1 MSSAHCFN
9 KAVNQARVELAA
21 RRERLKSQ
29 HDKGSPGIQVCAGLA
44 DMLDGI
50 ILDLYQAALDS
61 VTSSDAEREILE
73 HNIALVPHGGYG
85 RRDVAPYSD
94 VDLMLLCT
102 SASQPGVTNLA
113 RALTQNIYDVGLTLG
128 FSTRT
133 NNEAISL
140 ALQDPKIFTSL
151 VESRFLHGSVRL
163 FTDFY
168 SRFKTRSRRKWKSI
182 LQLVAQARRD
192 ERATVGAAVHVLKP
206 NVKRSPGSLRDLQYI
221 RWLAFLVHG
230 EQEPQKLYRRNI
242 LSKADYKII
251 RSGRDYLLQLRNEMH
266 FHAGKAQDVLNPD
279 VQMRLATLNGFE
291 DQDDLL
297 AVEQFM
303 QHYFNCTS
311 QVRYTAKH
319 FYASSKPR
327 GWRTR
332 LAVPG
337 FVRILHGKFRLG
349 PNNIGAVPKYL
360 DQIKTNLED
369 VLQLMELASHHN
381 RRIDHATWTAIRNTM
396 ISSKE
401 IELSQS
407 VAQQFMALLSKPARL
422 GDQLRRLHRMR
433 VLEKCIPAFHHARC
447 LLQFNEYHKYTV
459 DEHSLQAVEFATAFA
474 QETSTLGNTYAS
486 LKNKGLMHLTLLLHD
501 LGKGFPGDHSE
512 VGETLARETAKRFG
526 LSQHDTEVLAW
537 LVLKHLNLAHTA
549 FRHDLQD
556 ENVIV
561 RFAAEVGSVEKL
573 KMLFILTCAD
583 LAAVGPNVLN
593 QWKQDL
599 ITELFQK
606 TKQQLTGK
614 STDKYAQD
622 WITQQSEKLLTQLTS
637 PVATSKRS
645 AASSATNPS
654 GKSSDPIPSNQACQ
668 SYIDMLPPA
677 LLVNEQLSATA
688 EYLQTVMQIEDG
700 QIETWARFHPQQN
713 VVEYAIAAK
722 ADALVG
728 CFHRITGVLSSQQNS
743 ILSVEIIELP
753 NGHVLDRFF
762 VTDLASNQEPQAHR
776 LNDIQEKINYSIQE
790 QKASKPSFPVVWSG
804 TSAVTAAELNP
815 LPTKV
820 NLDNVTAEKYTIVTI
835 FAYDRVGLLYKI
847 TKALY
852 DLKCEIHLAKIGTYI
867 DQVVDVFYV
876 TDREN
881 DKIDSKERLAN
892 IRDTLLAKIE
902 RINK

>member
-9 KAVNQARVELAA
+9 QAVNQAREDLAA
-21 RRERLKSQ
+21 RRERLKLQ
-29 HDKGSPGIQVCAGLA
+29 HNSGSPGIQVCAGLA
-44 DMLDGI
+44 DMLDSI

-61 VTSSDAEREILE
+61 VTSSAAEREILE
-73 HNIALVPHGGYG
+73 HNIALIPHGGYG

-102 SASQPGVTNLA
+102 SSNHPGVIQLA

-133 NNEAISL
+133 NKEAISL

-151 VESRFLHGSVRL
+151 VESRFLHGSVQL

-168 SRFKTRSRRKWKSI
+168 SRFKTRSHRKWKSV

-192 ERATVGAAVHVLKP
+192 ERATVGEAVHVLKP
-206 NVKRSPGSLRDLQYI
+206 NVKRSPGSLRDLQYV
-221 RWLAFLVHG
+221 RWLGFLVYG
-230 EQEPQKLYRRNI
+230 EQEPQELYRHDI
-242 LSKADYKII
+242 LSKPDYKII

-266 FHAGKAQDVLNPD
+266 FHAGKAQDVLNPNE
-279 VQMRLATLNGFE
+279 QMRLATLHGFE
-291 DQDDLL
+291 DQDDRL

-311 QVRYTAKH
+311 QIRYAAKH

-349 PNNIGAVPKYL
+349 PSNIGAVPKHL

-369 VLQLMELASHHN
+369 VLQLMELASQYN

-396 ISSKE
+396 INSKE
-401 IELSQS
+401 IEVSRS
-407 VAQQFMALLSKPARL
+407 VTEQFMALLSKPVRL

-433 VLEKCIPAFHHARC
+433 VLEKCIPAFHHARS

-459 DEHSLQAVEFATAFA
+459 DEHSLQTVEFATEFA
-474 QETSTLGNTYAS
+474 QESSTLGKTYS
-486 LKNKGLMHLTLLLHD
+486 GLTNKGLLHLTLLLHD

-512 VGETLARETAKRFG
+512 IGETIARETAKLFG
-526 LSQHDTEVLAW
+526 LSQHNTEVLAW
-537 LVLKHLNLAHTA
+537 LVLNHLRMAHTA

-573 KMLFILTCAD
+573 KMLFIMTCAD

-606 TKQQLTGK
+606 TKQQLSGESTG
-614 STDKYAQD
+614 KYAQE
-622 WITQQSEKLLTQLTS
+622 WITQKSEALLAQLT
-637 PVATSKRS
+637 AFNTS
-645 AASSATNPS
+645 NPS
-654 GKSSDPIPSNQACQ
+654 IKAAEASKSTKLNKSEQVCQ

-677 LLVNEQLSATA
+677 LLVKEQLSATA
-688 EYLQTVMQIEDG
+688 EYLQAVMQIEDN
-700 QIETWARFHPQQN
+700 QIKTWARFHPQQN

-722 ADALVG
+722 SDSLAG

-743 ILSVEIIELP
+743 ILSVEIIQLP

-762 VTDLASNQEPQAHR
+762 VTDLASNQEPPAQR
-776 LNDIQEKINYSIQE
+776 LNDIQEKINHSIQE
-790 QKASKPSFPVVWSG
+790 QKASKPSFPTVWSG
-804 TSAVTAAELNP
+804 TSETSAAELNP
-815 LPTKV
+815 MPAKV
-820 NLDNVTAEKYTIVTI
+820 NLDNVTAEKYTIVTV
-835 FAYDRVGLLYKI
+835 FAYDRIGLLYKI

-881 DKIDSKERLAN
+881 NKIDSKERLDN
-892 IRDTLLAKIE
+892 IQETLLAKIE
-902 RINK
+902 KANK

>member
-1 MSSAHCFN
+1 MPSAHCFN
-9 KAVNQARVELAA
+9 KAVNQAREDLAA
-21 RRERLKSQ
+21 RRKRLKSQ

-85 RRDVAPYSD
+85 RQDVAPYSD

-102 SASQPGVTNLA
+102 SASQPGVTKLA

-133 NNEAISL
+133 NKEAISL

-151 VESRFLHGSVRL
+151 IESRFLHGSVRL
-163 FTDFY
+163 FTNFY
-168 SRFKTRSRRKWKSI
+168 SRFKIRSRRKWKSV

-206 NVKRSPGSLRDLQYI
+206 NVKRSPGSLRDLQYV
-221 RWLAFLVHG
+221 RWLGFLVHG
-230 EQEPQKLYRRNI
+230 EQEPQELYRRNI

-266 FHAGKAQDVLNPD
+266 FHAGKAQDVLNPNE
-279 VQMRLATLNGFE
+279 QMRLATLNGFE
-291 DQDDLL
+291 DKDDRL

-332 LAVPG
+332 LAFPG

-349 PNNIGAVPKYL
+349 PSNIGAVPKHL
-360 DQIKTNLED
+360 DQIKTSLED
-369 VLQLMELASHHN
+369 VLQLMELASHYN

-401 IELSQS
+401 IELSQP
-407 VAQQFMALLSKPARL
+407 VAAQFMALLSKPVRL

-474 QETSTLGNTYAS
+474 QETSTLGKTYS
-486 LKNKGLMHLTLLLHD
+486 GLTNKGLMHLTLLLHD

-512 VGETLARETAKRFG
+512 VGETIARETAKRFG
-526 LSQHDTEVLAW
+526 LSKHDTEVLAW
-537 LVLKHLNLAHTA
+537 LVLKHLRMAHTA

-573 KMLFILTCAD
+573 KMLFIMTCAD

-606 TKQQLTGK
+606 TKQQLSGQSTGK
-614 STDKYAQD
+614 YAED
-622 WITQQSEKLLTQLTS
+622 WITLQSEKLLAQLSSTLD
-637 PVATSKRS
+637 TSKQS
-645 AASSATNPS
+645 VTASGAN
-654 GKSSDPIPSNQACQ
+654 KSTAPNKSYQACQ
-668 SYIDMLPPA
+668 NYIDMLPPA
-677 LLVNEQLSATA
+677 LLVNKQLPATA
-688 EYLQTVMQIEDG
+688 EYLQAVMQIEDD
-700 QIETWARFHPQQN
+700 QIKTWARFHPQQN

-722 ADALVG
+722 ADSLAG

-762 VTDLASNQEPQAHR
+762 VTDLASNQEPTAHR
-776 LNDIQEKINYSIQE
+776 LHDIQEKINRSIQE
-790 QKASKPSFPVVWSG
+790 QKASKPSFPTVWSG
-804 TSAVTAAELNP
+804 TSETTAAELNP

-820 NLDNVTAEKYTIVTI
+820 NLDNVTTEKYTIVTV
-835 FAYDRVGLLYKI
+835 FAYDRIGLLYKI

-867 DQVVDVFYV
+867 DQVVDVFHV

-881 DKIDSKERLAN
+881 NKIDSKDRLDN
-892 IRDTLLAKIE
+892 IRETLLAKIE
-902 RINK
+902 RTTK

>member
-9 KAVNQARVELAA
+9 KAVNQAREDLAA

-61 VTSSDAEREILE
+61 VTSSNAEREILE
-73 HNIALVPHGGYG
+73 HHIALVPHGGYG

-102 SASQPGVTNLA
+102 SPSQPGVTKLA

-140 ALQDPKIFTSL
+140 AIQDPKIFTSL
-151 VESRFLHGSVRL
+151 VESRFLHGSVQL

-192 ERATVGAAVHVLKP
+192 ERALIGAAVHVLKP
-206 NVKRSPGSLRDLQYI
+206 NVKRSPGSLRDLQYV
-221 RWLAFLVHG
+221 RWLGFLVHG
-230 EQEPQKLYRRNI
+230 EQEPQELYRRNI
-242 LSKADYKII
+242 LSKPDYKII

-266 FHAGKAQDVLNPD
+266 FHAGKAQDILNPD
-279 VQMRLATLNGFE
+279 EQMRLAGLNGFE

-303 QHYFNCTS
+303 QCYFNCTS

-327 GWRTR
+327 GWRTH

-337 FVRILHGKFRLG
+337 FVRILHGIFRLG
-349 PNNIGAVPKYL
+349 PNNIGAVPKHL
-360 DQIKTNLED
+360 DQIKTNLEY
-369 VLQLMELASHHN
+369 VLQLMELASHYN

-396 ISSKE
+396 LSSKE
-401 IELSQS
+401 IELSQP
-407 VAQQFMALLSKPARL
+407 VAQQFMALLSKPIRL

-433 VLEKCIPAFHHARC
+433 VLEKCIPAFHHVRC

-474 QETSTLGNTYAS
+474 QEKSTLGQTYS
-486 LKNKGLMHLTLLLHD
+486 GLKNKGLMHLTLLLHD

-512 VGETLARETAKRFG
+512 VGETIACATAKRFG

-537 LVLKHLNLAHTA
+537 LVLKHLRMAHTA

-606 TKQQLTGK
+606 TKQQLSGQSTG
-614 STDKYAQD
+614 KYAQD
-622 WITQQSEKLLTQLTS
+622 WITLQSKKLFTQLT
-637 PVATSKRS
+637 ATLDTLNQS
-645 AASSATNPS
+645 AATAR
-654 GKSSDPIPSNQACQ
+654 SNESTKPNTSHQACQ
-668 SYIDMLPPA
+668 NYIDMLPPA
-677 LLVNEQLSATA
+677 LLVNEQLTATA
-688 EYLQTVMQIEDG
+688 EYLQTVMQIEED
-700 QIETWARFHPQQN
+700 QIKTWARFHAQSD
-713 VVEYAIAAK
+713 VVEYTIAAK
-722 ADALVG
+722 SHSLAG

-762 VTDLASNQEPQAHR
+762 VTDLASNQEPPTHR
-776 LNDIQEKINYSIQE
+776 LNDIQEQINHSIQE

-804 TSAVTAAELNP
+804 TSEVTAAELNP
-815 LPTKV
+815 LPAKV
-820 NLDNVTAEKYTIVTI
+820 NLDNVTAEKYTIVTV
-835 FAYDRVGLLYKI
+835 FSYDRIGLLYKI

-881 DKIDSKERLAN
+881 NKIDSKERLDN
-892 IRDTLLAKIE
+892 IRETLLAKIE
-902 RINK
+902 RTNK

>member
-9 KAVNQARVELAA
+9 KAVNQAREDLAA
-21 RRERLKSQ
+21 RRKRLKSQ

-85 RRDVAPYSD
+85 RQDVAPYSD

-102 SASQPGVTNLA
+102 SASQPGVTKLA

-133 NNEAISL
+133 NKEAISL

-151 VESRFLHGSVRL
+151 IESRFLHGSVQL
-163 FTDFY
+163 FTNFY
-168 SRFKTRSRRKWKSI
+168 SRFKTRSRRKWKSV

-206 NVKRSPGSLRDLQYI
+206 NVKRSPGSLRDLQYV
-221 RWLAFLVHG
+221 RWLGFLVHG
-230 EQEPQKLYRRNI
+230 EQEPQELYRRNI

-266 FHAGKAQDVLNPD
+266 FHAGKAQDVLNPNE
-279 VQMRLATLNGFE
+279 QMRLATLNGFE
-291 DQDDLL
+291 DQDDRL

-332 LAVPG
+332 LAFPG

-349 PNNIGAVPKYL
+349 PSNIGAVPKHL

-369 VLQLMELASHHN
+369 VLQLMELASHYN

-401 IELSQS
+401 IELSQP
-407 VAQQFMALLSKPARL
+407 VAAQFMALLSKPVRL

-474 QETSTLGNTYAS
+474 QETSTLGKTYS
-486 LKNKGLMHLTLLLHD
+486 GLTNKGLMHLTLLLHD

-512 VGETLARETAKRFG
+512 VGETIARETAKRFG
-526 LSQHDTEVLAW
+526 LSKHDTEVLAW
-537 LVLKHLNLAHTA
+537 LVLKHLSMAHTA

-573 KMLFILTCAD
+573 KMLFIMTCAD

-606 TKQQLTGK
+606 TKQQLSGQSTG
-614 STDKYAQD
+614 KYAQD
-622 WITQQSEKLLTQLTS
+622 WITLQSEKLLAQLSSTLD
-637 PVATSKRS
+637 TSKQS
-645 AASSATNPS
+645 VTASGAN
-654 GKSSDPIPSNQACQ
+654 KSTEPNKSYQACQ
-668 SYIDMLPPA
+668 NYIDMLPPA
-677 LLVNEQLSATA
+677 LLVNKQLSATA
-688 EYLQTVMQIEDG
+688 EYLQAVMQIEDD
-700 QIETWARFHPQQN
+700 QIKTWARFHPQQN

-722 ADALVG
+722 ADSLAG

-762 VTDLASNQEPQAHR
+762 VTDLASNQEPPAHR
-776 LNDIQEKINYSIQE
+776 LHDIQEKINRSIQE
-790 QKASKPSFPVVWSG
+790 QKASKPSFPTVWSG
-804 TSAVTAAELNP
+804 TSETTAAELNP

-820 NLDNVTAEKYTIVTI
+820 NLDNVTTEKYTIVTV
-835 FAYDRVGLLYKI
+835 FAYDRIGLLYKI

-881 DKIDSKERLAN
+881 NKIDSKERLDN
-892 IRDTLLAKIE
+892 IRETLLAKIE
-902 RINK
+902 RTTK

>member
-1 MSSAHCFN
+1 MPSAHCFN
-9 KAVNQARVELAA
+9 KAVNQAREDLAA
-21 RRERLKSQ
+21 RRKRLKSQ

-85 RRDVAPYSD
+85 RQDVAPYSD

-102 SASQPGVTNLA
+102 SASQPGVTKLA

-133 NNEAISL
+133 NKEAISL

-151 VESRFLHGSVRL
+151 IESRFLHGSVQL
-163 FTDFY
+163 FTNFY
-168 SRFKTRSRRKWKSI
+168 SRFKTRSRRKWKSV

-206 NVKRSPGSLRDLQYI
+206 NVKRSPGSLRDLQYV
-221 RWLAFLVHG
+221 RWLGFLVHG
-230 EQEPQKLYRRNI
+230 EQEPQELYRRNI

-266 FHAGKAQDVLNPD
+266 FHAGKAQDVLNPNE
-279 VQMRLATLNGFE
+279 QMRLATLNGFE
-291 DQDDLL
+291 DKDDRL

-332 LAVPG
+332 LAFPG

-349 PNNIGAVPKYL
+349 PSNIGAVPKHL
-360 DQIKTNLED
+360 DQIKTSLED
-369 VLQLMELASHHN
+369 VLQLMELASHYN

-401 IELSQS
+401 IELSQP
-407 VAQQFMALLSKPARL
+407 VAAQFMALLSKPVRL

-474 QETSTLGNTYAS
+474 QETSTLGKTYS
-486 LKNKGLMHLTLLLHD
+486 GLTNKGLMHLTLLLHD

-512 VGETLARETAKRFG
+512 VGETIARETAKRFG
-526 LSQHDTEVLAW
+526 LSKHDTEVLAW
-537 LVLKHLNLAHTA
+537 LVLKHLRMAHTA

-573 KMLFILTCAD
+573 KMLFIMTCAD

-606 TKQQLTGK
+606 TKQQLSGQSTGK
-614 STDKYAQD
+614 YAED
-622 WITQQSEKLLTQLTS
+622 WITLQSEKLLAQLSSTLD
-637 PVATSKRS
+637 TSKQS
-645 AASSATNPS
+645 VTASGAN
-654 GKSSDPIPSNQACQ
+654 KSTAPNKSYQACQ
-668 SYIDMLPPA
+668 NYIDMLPPA
-677 LLVNEQLSATA
+677 LLVNKQLPATA
-688 EYLQTVMQIEDG
+688 EYLQAVMQIEDD
-700 QIETWARFHPQQN
+700 QIKTWARFHPQQN

-722 ADALVG
+722 ADSLAG

-762 VTDLASNQEPQAHR
+762 VTDLASNQEPPAHR
-776 LNDIQEKINYSIQE
+776 LHDIQEKINRSIQE
-790 QKASKPSFPVVWSG
+790 QKASKPSFPTVWSG
-804 TSAVTAAELNP
+804 TSETTAAELNP

-820 NLDNVTAEKYTIVTI
+820 NLDNVTAEKYTIVTV
-835 FAYDRVGLLYKI
+835 FAYDRIGLLYKI

-867 DQVVDVFYV
+867 DQVVDVFHV

-881 DKIDSKERLAN
+881 NKIDSKDRLDN
-892 IRDTLLAKIE
+892 IRETLLAKIE
-902 RINK
+902 RTTK

>member
-9 KAVNQARVELAA
+9 KAVNQAREDLAA

-29 HDKGSPGIQVCAGLA
+29 HDKGSPGIQVCAGLT

-73 HNIALVPHGGYG
+73 HNIAVVPHGGYG

-102 SASQPGVTNLA
+102 SPSQPGVTKLA
-113 RALTQNIYDVGLTLG
+113 RAFTQNIYDVGLTLG

-151 VESRFLHGSVRL
+151 VESRFLHGSVHL

-168 SRFKTRSRRKWKSI
+168 SRFKTRSHRKWKSV

-192 ERATVGAAVHVLKP
+192 ERATLGAAVHVLKP

-221 RWLAFLVHG
+221 RWIGFLVHG
-230 EQEPQKLYRRNI
+230 EQEPQELYRRNI
-242 LSKADYKII
+242 LNKPDYKII

-266 FHAGKAQDVLNPD
+266 FHAGKAQDVLNPNE
-279 VQMRLATLNGFE
+279 QMRLATLNGFT

-349 PNNIGAVPKYL
+349 PSNIGAVPKQL

-369 VLQLMELASHHN
+369 VLQLMELASHYN

-401 IELSQS
+401 IELSQP
-407 VAQQFMALLSKPARL
+407 VAEQFMALLSKPVRL

-474 QETSTLGNTYAS
+474 QEASTLGKTYS
-486 LKNKGLMHLTLLLHD
+486 GLKNKGLMHLTLLLHD

-512 VGETLARETAKRFG
+512 IGETIARKTAKRFG

-537 LVLKHLNLAHTA
+537 LVLKHLRMAHTA
-549 FRHDLQD
+549 FRYDLQD

-573 KMLFILTCAD
+573 EMLFIMTCAD
-583 LAAVGPNVLN
+583 LAAVGPSVLN

-606 TKQQLTGK
+606 TKQQLSGK
-614 STDKYAQD
+614 STDMYAQD
-622 WITQQSEKLLTQLTS
+622 WIKLQSEKLSTQLTW
-637 PVATSKRS
+637 TSDTSQQS
-645 AASSATNPS
+645 ASGSKKTTKPTNS
-654 GKSSDPIPSNQACQ
+654 YQACQ
-668 SYIDMLPPA
+668 RYIDMLPPA
-677 LLVNEQLSATA
+677 LLVNEQLSATV
-688 EYLQTVMQIEDG
+688 EYLRTVMQIEDD
-700 QIETWARFHPQQN
+700 QIKTWARFHPQQN

-722 ADALVG
+722 SDSLTG

-762 VTDLASNQEPQAHR
+762 VTDLASNQEPPAHR
-776 LNDIQEKINYSIQE
+776 LNDIQEKINHSIQE

-804 TSAVTAAELNP
+804 TSETTAADLNP
-815 LPTKV
+815 LPAKV
-820 NLDNVTAEKYTIVTI
+820 NLDNVTAEKYTIITV
-835 FAYDRVGLLYKI
+835 FAYDRIGLLYKI

-867 DQVVDVFYV
+867 DQVVDVFHV
-876 TDREN
+876 TDRAN
-881 DKIDSKERLAN
+881 NKIDSKERLDN
-892 IRDTLLAKIE
+892 IRETLLAKIE
-902 RINK
+902 RTNK

>member
-1 MSSAHCFN
+1 
-9 KAVNQARVELAA
+9 
-21 RRERLKSQ
+21 
-29 HDKGSPGIQVCAGLA
+29 
-44 DMLDGI
+44 
-50 ILDLYQAALDS
+50 
-61 VTSSDAEREILE
+61 
-73 HNIALVPHGGYG
+73 
-85 RRDVAPYSD
+85 
-94 VDLMLLCT
+94 
-102 SASQPGVTNLA
+102 
-113 RALTQNIYDVGLTLG
+113 
-128 FSTRT
+128 
-133 NNEAISL
+133 
-140 ALQDPKIFTSL
+140 
-151 VESRFLHGSVRL
+151 
-163 FTDFY
+163 
-168 SRFKTRSRRKWKSI
+168 
-182 LQLVAQARRD
+182 
-192 ERATVGAAVHVLKP
+192 
-206 NVKRSPGSLRDLQYI
+206 
-221 RWLAFLVHG
+221 
-230 EQEPQKLYRRNI
+230 
-242 LSKADYKII
+242 
-251 RSGRDYLLQLRNEMH
+251 MH
-266 FHAGKAQDVLNPD
+266 FHAGKAQDVLNPNE
-279 VQMRLATLNGFE
+279 QMRLATLNGFE
-291 DQDDLL
+291 DQDDRL

-332 LAVPG
+332 LAFPG

-349 PNNIGAVPKYL
+349 PSNIGAVPKHL

-369 VLQLMELASHHN
+369 VLQLMELASHYN

-401 IELSQS
+401 IELSQP
-407 VAQQFMALLSKPARL
+407 VAAQFMALLSKPVRL

-474 QETSTLGNTYAS
+474 QETSTLGKTYS
-486 LKNKGLMHLTLLLHD
+486 GLTNKGLMHLTLLLHD

-512 VGETLARETAKRFG
+512 VGETIARETAKRFG
-526 LSQHDTEVLAW
+526 LSKHDTEVLAW
-537 LVLKHLNLAHTA
+537 LVLKHLRMAHTA

-573 KMLFILTCAD
+573 KMLFIMTCAD

-606 TKQQLTGK
+606 TQQQLSGQSTGK
-614 STDKYAQD
+614 YAED
-622 WITQQSEKLLTQLTS
+622 WITLQSEKLLAQLASTLD
-637 PVATSKRS
+637 TSKQS
-645 AASSATNPS
+645 VAASGAN
-654 GKSSDPIPSNQACQ
+654 KSTAPNKSYQACQ
-668 SYIDMLPPA
+668 NYIDMLPPA
-677 LLVNEQLSATA
+677 LLVNKQLPATA
-688 EYLQTVMQIEDG
+688 EYLQAVMQIEDD
-700 QIETWARFHPQQN
+700 QIKTWARFHPQQN

-722 ADALVG
+722 ADSLAG

-762 VTDLASNQEPQAHR
+762 VTDLASNQEPPAHR
-776 LNDIQEKINYSIQE
+776 LHDIQEKINRSIQE
-790 QKASKPSFPVVWSG
+790 QKASKPSFPTVWSG
-804 TSAVTAAELNP
+804 TSETTAAELNP

-820 NLDNVTAEKYTIVTI
+820 NLDNVTTEKYTIVTV
-835 FAYDRVGLLYKI
+835 FAYDRIGLLYKI

-881 DKIDSKERLAN
+881 NKIDSKERLDN
-892 IRDTLLAKIE
+892 IRETLLAKIE
-902 RINK
+902 RTNK

>member
-9 KAVNQARVELAA
+9 NAVNQAREDLAA
-21 RRERLKSQ
+21 QRKRLESQ

-44 DMLDGI
+44 DMFDGI
-50 ILDLYQAALDS
+50 ILDLYQAALDN
-61 VTSSDAEREILE
+61 VTNSDAEREILD

-85 RRDVAPYSD
+85 RQDVAPYSD

-102 SASQPGVTNLA
+102 SASQPGVTELA

-133 NNEAISL
+133 NKEAISL
-140 ALQDPKIFTSL
+140 AFQDPKIFTSL
-151 VESRFLHGSVRL
+151 VESRFLHGSVQL

-168 SRFKTRSRRKWKSI
+168 SRFKTHSRRKWKSV
-182 LQLVAQARRD
+182 LQLVAQARRE

-206 NVKRSPGSLRDLQYI
+206 NVKRSPGSLRDLQYV
-221 RWLAFLVHG
+221 RWLGFLAHG
-230 EQEPQKLYRRNI
+230 EQEPQELYRRNI
-242 LSKADYKII
+242 LSKSDYKVI

-266 FHAGKAQDVLNPD
+266 FHAGKAQDVLNPNE
-279 VQMRLATLNGFE
+279 QMRLAKLNGFE

-349 PNNIGAVPKYL
+349 PSNIGAVPKHL

-369 VLQLMELASHHN
+369 VLQLMELASHYN

-396 ISSKE
+396 IKSKE
-401 IELSQS
+401 TELSQS
-407 VAQQFMALLSKPARL
+407 VAEQFMALLSKPVRL

-474 QETSTLGNTYAS
+474 QETSTLGTTYS
-486 LKNKGLMHLTLLLHD
+486 GLSNKGLMHLTLLLHD
-501 LGKGFPGDHSE
+501 LGKGYPGDHSE
-512 VGETLARETAKRFG
+512 VGETIARETAKRFG
-526 LSQHDTEVLAW
+526 LSKHNTEVLAW
-537 LVLKHLNLAHTA
+537 LVLKHLRMAHTA

-606 TKQQLTGK
+606 TKQQLSGK
-614 STDKYAQD
+614 STGKYAEN
-622 WITQQSEKLLTQLTS
+622 WITQQSEKLLTQLSSTLE
-637 PVATSKRS
+637 TSKQ
-645 AASSATNPS
+645 S
-654 GKSSDPIPSNQACQ
+654 GTDSNAKKSTQPNESYQACQ
-668 SYIDMLPPA
+668 NYIDMLPPA
-677 LLVNEQLSATA
+677 LLVDEQLSATTK
-688 EYLQTVMQIEDG
+688 YLQTVMQIEDD
-700 QIETWARFHPQQN
+700 QIKTWAHFHPQQN

-722 ADALVG
+722 ATSLAG

-762 VTDLASNQEPQAHR
+762 VTDLECNQEPPEHR
-776 LNDIQEKINYSIQE
+776 LIDIQEKINRSIQE
-790 QKASKPSFPVVWSG
+790 QKTSKPSFPTVWSG
-804 TSAVTAAELNP
+804 TPETTAAELNP
-815 LPTKV
+815 MPAKV
-820 NLDNVTAEKYTIVTI
+820 NLDNVTAEKYTIVTV
-835 FAYDRVGLLYKI
+835 FAYDRIGLLYKI

-852 DLKCEIHLAKIGTYI
+852 DLKCEIHLAKIGTYV

-876 TDREN
+876 TNREN
-881 DKIDSKERLAN
+881 NKIDSKERLDN
-892 IRDTLLAKIE
+892 IRETLLAKIE
-902 RINK
+902 RTNK

>member
-1 MSSAHCFN
+1 F
-9 KAVNQARVELAA
+9 
-21 RRERLKSQ
+21 
-29 HDKGSPGIQVCAGLA
+29 
-44 DMLDGI
+44 
-50 ILDLYQAALDS
+50 
-61 VTSSDAEREILE
+61 
-73 HNIALVPHGGYG
+73 
-85 RRDVAPYSD
+85 
-94 VDLMLLCT
+94 
-102 SASQPGVTNLA
+102 
-113 RALTQNIYDVGLTLG
+113 
-128 FSTRT
+128 
-133 NNEAISL
+133 
-140 ALQDPKIFTSL
+140 
-151 VESRFLHGSVRL
+151 
-163 FTDFY
+163 
-168 SRFKTRSRRKWKSI
+168 SRFKTRSRRKWKSV

-206 NVKRSPGSLRDLQYI
+206 NVKRSPGSLRDLQYV
-221 RWLAFLVHG
+221 RWLGFLVHG
-230 EQEPQKLYRRNI
+230 EQEPQELYRRNI

-266 FHAGKAQDVLNPD
+266 FHAGKAQDVLNPNE
-279 VQMRLATLNGFE
+279 QMRLATLNGFE
-291 DQDDLL
+291 DQDDRL

-332 LAVPG
+332 LAFPG

-349 PNNIGAVPKYL
+349 PSNIGAVPKHL

-369 VLQLMELASHHN
+369 VLQLMELASHYN

-401 IELSQS
+401 IELSQP
-407 VAQQFMALLSKPARL
+407 VAAQFMALLSKPVRL

-474 QETSTLGNTYAS
+474 QETSTLGKTYS
-486 LKNKGLMHLTLLLHD
+486 GLTNKGLMHLTLLLHD

-512 VGETLARETAKRFG
+512 VGETIARETAKRFG
-526 LSQHDTEVLAW
+526 LSKHDTEVLAW
-537 LVLKHLNLAHTA
+537 LVLKHLRMAHTA

-573 KMLFILTCAD
+573 NMLFIMTCAD

-606 TKQQLTGK
+606 TKQQLSGK
-614 STDKYAQD
+614 STGKYAQD
-622 WITQQSEKLLTQLTS
+622 WITLQSEKLLAQLSSTLD
-637 PVATSKRS
+637 TSKES
-645 AASSATNPS
+645 VTVS
-654 GKSSDPIPSNQACQ
+654 GANKSTEPNKSYQACQ
-668 SYIDMLPPA
+668 NYIDMLPPA
-677 LLVNEQLSATA
+677 MLVNKQLSATA
-688 EYLQTVMQIEDG
+688 EYLQAVMQIEDD
-700 QIETWARFHPQQN
+700 QIKTWARFHPQQN

-722 ADALVG
+722 ADSLAG

-762 VTDLASNQEPQAHR
+762 VTDLASNQEPPVHR
-776 LNDIQEKINYSIQE
+776 LDDIQEKINRSIQE
-790 QKASKPSFPVVWSG
+790 QKASKPSFPTVWSG
-804 TSAVTAAELNP
+804 TSETTAAELNP

-820 NLDNVTAEKYTIVTI
+820 NLDNVTAEKYTIVTV
-835 FAYDRVGLLYKI
+835 FAYDRIGLLYKI

-881 DKIDSKERLAN
+881 NKIDSKERLDN
-892 IRDTLLAKIE
+892 IRETLLAKIE
-902 RINK
+902 RTNK

>member
-9 KAVNQARVELAA
+9 KAVTQAREDLAA
-21 RRERLKSQ
+21 QRRRLKSQ

-44 DMLDGI
+44 DMFDGI
-50 ILDLYQAALDS
+50 ILDLYQAALDN
-61 VTSSDAEREILE
+61 VTNSDAERQILE
-73 HNIALVPHGGYG
+73 HHIALVPHGGYG
-85 RRDVAPYSD
+85 RQEVAPYSD

-102 SASQPGVTNLA
+102 SASQPGVTKLA
-113 RALTQNIYDVGLTLG
+113 HALVQNIYDVGLTLG

-133 NNEAISL
+133 PKEAINL

-151 VESRFLHGSVRL
+151 VESRFLHGSVQL

-206 NVKRSPGSLRDLQYI
+206 NVKRSPGSLRDLQYV
-221 RWLAFLVHG
+221 RWLGFLVYG
-230 EQEPQKLYRRNI
+230 EQEPQELYRRNI
-242 LSKADYKII
+242 LSKPDYKII

-266 FHAGKAQDVLNPD
+266 FHAGKAQDVLNPNE
-279 VQMRLATLNGFE
+279 QMRLAMLNGFKDE
-291 DQDDLL
+291 DDRL

-303 QHYFNCTS
+303 QQYFNCTS

-332 LAVPG
+332 LAIPG

-349 PNNIGAVPKYL
+349 PSNIGAVPKHL

-369 VLQLMELASHHN
+369 VLQLMGLASHHN

-396 ISSKE
+396 IKSKE
-401 IELSQS
+401 IELSRP
-407 VAQQFMALLSKPARL
+407 VAEQFMALLSKPVRL

-433 VLEKCIPAFHHARC
+433 VLEKCIPSFHHARC

-474 QETSTLGNTYAS
+474 RENSMLGKTYS
-486 LKNKGLMHLTLLLHD
+486 GLTKKGLMHLTLLLHD

-512 VGETLARETAKRFG
+512 VGETLARETAERFG
-526 LSQHDTEVLAW
+526 LSKHDTEVLAW
-537 LVLKHLNLAHTA
+537 LVLKHLSMAHTA
-549 FRHDLQD
+549 FRHNLQD

-561 RFAAEVGSVEKL
+561 QFAAEVGSVEKL
-573 KMLFILTCAD
+573 KMLFIMTCAD

-593 QWKQDL
+593 PWKQDL

-606 TKQQLTGK
+606 TKQQLSGK
-614 STDKYAQD
+614 STGKYAQG
-622 WITQQSEKLLTQLTS
+622 WITLQNEKLLTQLS
-637 PVATSKRS
+637 SMLDTSKQ
-645 AASSATNPS
+645 SATASRTN
-654 GKSSDPIPSNQACQ
+654 KSTKPYKSCQ
-668 SYIDMLPPA
+668 VFKNYIDMLPPA

-688 EYLQTVMQIEDG
+688 EYLQAVIQIENNE
-700 QIETWARFHPQQN
+700 IKTWARFHPQQN
-713 VVEYAIAAK
+713 VVEYTIAAK
-722 ADALVG
+722 ADSLTG

-743 ILSVEIIELP
+743 ILSVDIIELP

-762 VTDLASNQEPQAHR
+762 VTDLSSNQNPPAHR
-776 LNDIQEKINYSIQE
+776 ISEIQEQINRSIQE
-790 QKASKPSFPVVWSG
+790 QKVSTPIFPTVWSG
-804 TSAVTAAELNP
+804 TLESTAAELNP
-815 LPTKV
+815 LPAKV
-820 NLDNVTAEKYTIVTI
+820 NWDNVTAEKYTIVTI
-835 FAYDRVGLLYKI
+835 FAYDRIGLLYKI

-881 DKIDSKERLAN
+881 NKIDSKEHLDN
-892 IRDTLLAKIE
+892 IRETLLAKIE
-902 RINK
+902 RNNK

>member
-9 KAVNQARVELAA
+9 QAVNQAREDLAA
-21 RRERLKSQ
+21 RRERLKLQ
-29 HDKGSPGIQVCAGLA
+29 HDNGSPGIQVCAGLA
-44 DMLDGI
+44 DMLDSI
-50 ILDLYQAALDS
+50 ILDLYQAALNS
-61 VTSSDAEREILE
+61 VTSSAAEREALE
-73 HNIALVPHGGYG
+73 HNIALIPHGGYG

-102 SASQPGVTNLA
+102 SASHPGVIQLA

-133 NNEAISL
+133 NKEAISL

-151 VESRFLHGSVRL
+151 VESRFLHGSAQL
-163 FTDFY
+163 FTDFF
-168 SRFKTRSRRKWKSI
+168 SRFKTRSHRKWKSV

-192 ERATVGAAVHVLKP
+192 ERATVGEAVHVLKP

-221 RWLAFLVHG
+221 RWLGFLVYG
-230 EQEPQKLYRRNI
+230 EQEPQELYRRDI
-242 LSKADYKII
+242 LSKSDYKTI

-266 FHAGKAQDVLNPD
+266 FHAGKAQDVMNPNE
-279 VQMRLATLNGFE
+279 QMRLAKLHGFE
-291 DQDDLL
+291 DQDDRL

-311 QVRYTAKH
+311 QIRYAAKH

-332 LAVPG
+332 LAIPG
-337 FVRILHGKFRLG
+337 FVRVLHGKFRLG
-349 PNNIGAVPKYL
+349 PSNIGAVPKHL

-369 VLQLMELASHHN
+369 VLQLMELASHYN

-396 ISSKE
+396 INSKE
-401 IELSQS
+401 IELSPS
-407 VAQQFMALLSKPARL
+407 VTEQFMALLSKPVRL

-459 DEHSLQAVEFATAFA
+459 DEHSLQTVEFATEFA
-474 QETSTLGNTYAS
+474 QEASTLGKTYS
-486 LKNKGLMHLTLLLHD
+486 GLTNKGLLHLTLLLHD

-512 VGETLARETAKRFG
+512 VGETIARETAKLFG
-526 LSQHDTEVLAW
+526 LSQHNTEVLAW
-537 LVLKHLNLAHTA
+537 LVLKHLRMAHTA

-573 KMLFILTCAD
+573 KMLFIMTCAD

-606 TKQQLTGK
+606 TKQQLSGESTG
-614 STDKYAQD
+614 KYAQE
-622 WITQQSEKLLTQLTS
+622 WITQKSEALLAQLTTLNTS
-637 PVATSKRS
+637 HPSVA
-645 AASSATNPS
+645 AAEAPQSTTLH
-654 GKSSDPIPSNQACQ
+654 KSEQTCQ
-668 SYIDMLPPA
+668 NYIDMLPPA
-677 LLVNEQLSATA
+677 LLVKEQLSATA
-688 EYLQTVMQIEDG
+688 EYLQAVMQIEDD
-700 QIETWARFHPQQN
+700 QIKTWARFHPQQN

-722 ADALVG
+722 ADSLAG

-743 ILSVEIIELP
+743 ILSVEIIQLP

-762 VTDLASNQEPQAHR
+762 VTDLASNQEPPVHR
-776 LNDIQEKINYSIQE
+776 LNDIQEKINRSIQE
-790 QKASKPSFPVVWSG
+790 QKASKPSFPTVWSG
-804 TSAVTAAELNP
+804 TSETSAAELNP
-815 LPTKV
+815 MPAKV
-820 NLDNVTAEKYTIVTI
+820 NLDNVTAEKYTIVTV
-835 FAYDRVGLLYKI
+835 FAYDRIGLLYKI

-881 DKIDSKERLAN
+881 NKIDSNERLDN
-892 IRDTLLAKIE
+892 IQETLLAKIE
-902 RINK
+902 KSNK

>member
-9 KAVNQARVELAA
+9 QAVNQAREDLAA
-21 RRERLKSQ
+21 RRERLKLQ
-29 HDKGSPGIQVCAGLA
+29 HDNGSPGIQVCAGLA
-44 DMLDGI
+44 DMFDSI
-50 ILDLYQAALDS
+50 ILDLYHAALDS
-61 VTSSDAEREILE
+61 VTSSAAERETLE
-73 HNIALVPHGGYG
+73 HNIALIPHGGYG

-102 SASQPGVTNLA
+102 SSSHPGVVQLA

-133 NNEAISL
+133 NKEAISL

-151 VESRFLHGSVRL
+151 VESRFLHGSVQL

-168 SRFKTRSRRKWKSI
+168 SRFKTRSHRKWKSV

-192 ERATVGAAVHVLKP
+192 ERATVGEAVHVLKP
-206 NVKRSPGSLRDLQYI
+206 NVKRSPGSLRDLQYV
-221 RWLAFLVHG
+221 RWLGFLVYG
-230 EQEPQKLYRRNI
+230 EQEPQELYRRDI
-242 LSKADYKII
+242 LSKPDYKII

-266 FHAGKAQDVLNPD
+266 FHAGKAQDVLNPNE
-279 VQMRLATLNGFE
+279 QMRLATLNGFE
-291 DQDDLL
+291 DHDDRL

-311 QVRYTAKH
+311 QIRYAAKH

-337 FVRILHGKFRLG
+337 FVRILHRKFRLG
-349 PNNIGAVPKYL
+349 PSNIGAVPKHL
-360 DQIKTNLED
+360 DQIKANLED
-369 VLQLMELASHHN
+369 VLQLMELASQYN

-396 ISSKE
+396 INSKE
-401 IELSQS
+401 IELSRS
-407 VAQQFMALLSKPARL
+407 VTERFMALLSKPVRL

-459 DEHSLQAVEFATAFA
+459 DEHSLQTVEFATEFA
-474 QETSTLGNTYAS
+474 QEASTLGKTYS
-486 LKNKGLMHLTLLLHD
+486 GLTNKGLLHLTLLLHD

-512 VGETLARETAKRFG
+512 IGETIARETAKLFG
-526 LSQHDTEVLAW
+526 LSQHNTEVLAW
-537 LVLKHLNLAHTA
+537 LVLKHLRMAHTA

-573 KMLFILTCAD
+573 KMLFIMTCAD

-606 TKQQLTGK
+606 TKQQLSGESTG
-614 STDKYAQD
+614 KYAQE
-622 WITQQSEKLLTQLTS
+622 WITQKSEALLAQLT
-637 PVATSKRS
+637 AFNTS
-645 AASSATNPS
+645 NPS
-654 GKSSDPIPSNQACQ
+654 VTVAEAPKSTKLNKSEQVCQ

-677 LLVNEQLSATA
+677 LLIKEQLSATA
-688 EYLQTVMQIEDG
+688 EYLQAVMQIEDD
-700 QIETWARFHPQQN
+700 QIRTWARFHPQQN

-722 ADALVG
+722 ADSLAG

-743 ILSVEIIELP
+743 ILSVEIIQLP

-762 VTDLASNQEPQAHR
+762 VTDLASNQEPPAQR
-776 LNDIQEKINYSIQE
+776 LNDIQERINYSIQE
-790 QKASKPSFPVVWSG
+790 QKASKPSFPTVWSG
-804 TSAVTAAELNP
+804 TSETSAAELNP
-815 LPTKV
+815 MPAKV
-820 NLDNVTAEKYTIVTI
+820 NLDNVTAEKYTIVTV
-835 FAYDRVGLLYKI
+835 FAYDRIGLLYKI

-881 DKIDSKERLAN
+881 NKIDSKERLDN
-892 IRDTLLAKIE
+892 IQETLLTKIE
-902 RINK
+902 KTNK